1 MLIRVFKSNFPGL
14 IVGLFILQLILWSDL
29 LFTQVGYI
37 EPGRA
42 LFYEPLYKW
51 LANSYWLSSSFAFI
65 MVFINALLINRI
77 IARFDMLDSRTFL
90 PALFYIVLMSSS
102 HKFIGL
108 SPELLASF
116 FIILMLERMYVLYGN
131 FKDLR
136 EVLNIGILCGLAS
149 MFYFPAVAFVFFIWI
164 GLAVFQIL
172 YIRRIFII
180 LIGLLAPYLFVFVY
194 YFLTDKLSPFIIP
207 YLFGTFKAFSFP
219 QYNFSVFD
227 YVLYGYIAL
236 IMLISFLKII
246 LGRTENVIKV
256 RKMHTVQTWVLLSI
270 TILMFFVNNEFEYFI
285 LFFIPFSLF
294 IPNYFLKKKKPVQA
308 EIMFFILVAVIVI
321 DKIIH
326 ITIMANG
333 ILK

>member
-29 LFTQVGYI
+29 FFIQIGYI

-51 LANSYWLSSSFAFI
+51 LVNSYWLSNSLAFI
-65 MVFINALLINRI
+65 VVFINALLINRI

-149 MFYFPAVAFVFFIWI
+149 MFYFPAIAFVFFIWI
-164 GLAVFQIL
+164 GFAVFQIL

-194 YFLTDKLSPFIIP
+194 YFLTDKFSPLIIP
-207 YLFGTFKAFSFP
+207 YLFGAFKTFSFP
-219 QYNFSVFD
+219 QYNFSIFD

-236 IMLISFLKII
+236 ITLISFLKII

-256 RKMHTVQTWVLLSI
+256 RKMHTVQTWFLLNLI
-270 TILMFFVNNEFEYFI
+270 ILMFFVNNEFVYFI

-294 IPNYFLKKKKPVQA
+294 IPNYFLKKKKSVQA
-308 EIMFFILVAVIVI
+308 EIMFFILMALIVI
-321 DKIIH
+321 DKIIL
-326 ITIMANG
+326 IAGMGNG
-333 ILK
+333 MLK

>member
-1 MLIRVFKSNFPGL
+1 M
-14 IVGLFILQLILWSDL
+14 ILWADL
-29 LFTQVGYI
+29 FFAQIDYI

-42 LFYEPLYKW
+42 IFYQPLYKW
-51 LANSYWLSSSFAFI
+51 LANSYWLSSSIAFVV
-65 MVFINALLINRI
+65 VFVNALLINRI

-90 PALFYIVLMSSS
+90 PALFYIILVSSS

-108 SPELLASF
+108 SPELLASLF
-116 FIILMLERMYVLYGN
+116 LILMLERMYVLYGN

-164 GLAVFQIL
+164 GFVVFQIL

-194 YFLTDKLSPFIIP
+194 YFLTDQISLGIIP
-207 YLFGTFKAFSFP
+207 YLFGEFKSFSTP
-219 QYNFSVFD
+219 QFNFSVFD
-227 YVLYGYIAL
+227 YVLYGYMAL

-246 LGRTENVIKV
+246 SGRTENVIKI
-256 RKMHTVQTWVLLSI
+256 RKMHTVQTWFLFSIIILL
-270 TILMFFVNNEFEYFI
+270 FFVNNEFVYFI

-294 IPNYFLKKKKPVQA
+294 IPNYFIKKKKPVQA
-308 EIMFFILVAVIVI
+308 EVMFLILIALIIV

-326 ITIMANG
+326 ITGVANS
-333 ILK
+333 IPK